1 MWRLGVAAFAIAA
14 VIGVL
19 ANAKQSG
26 KLEERAS
33 VAKEAETKNAQ
44 ASANRRTVT
53 DDTVKRM
60 LEKYYRDKP

>member
-1 MWRLGVAAFAIAA
+1 MWQFAVAAVAIAA

-33 VAKEAETKNAQ
+33 VAKEAEKKNARSN
-44 ASANRRTVT
+44 AARGAVT
-53 DDTVKRM
+53 DHNVSGM
-60 LEKYYRDKP
+60 LSKYYRD

>member
-1 MWRLGVAAFAIAA
+1 MWQIAIAAVAIAA

-44 ASANRRTVT
+44 AGANRNAVT
-53 DDTVKRM
+53 DANAKRM
-60 LEKYYRDKP
+60 LERFFRD